1 MKPAVKASRVCK
13 WQLSTEYM
21 AQMKRN
27 CLTEET
33 VKGFLK
39 TEFH

>member
-1 MKPAVKASRVCK
+1 MTIINLIYA
-13 WQLSTEYM
+13 TNE
-21 AQMKRN
+21 RN
-27 CLTEET
+27 CLTEEN